1 MGKSKRTLH
10 APEEPLAELMTFLNK
25 VGIEFGDK
33 RRDRSMERYVTGLL
47 TDHPNKNCDTL
58 AEILPGTNEQRLQ
71 ALLTTVDWDETEAN
85 KKRVKMM
92 KGMKTEG
99 DGVLIIDP
107 TDFPKQ
113 GKSSVGVARQYSGS
127 LGKVANCQV
136 TVNCHYAERTVAWP
150 VTSRLYLPEA
160 WTKDTDRCKKA
171 HVPKDII
178 FKKKA
183 EIALDLIDEAN
194 QMQVRHTSVVADAE
208 FGDNPLFLDGL
219 EARRERYTVDVRIDF
234 QVSNARA
241 THAEVVR
248 AETLVARLRPNAWRV
263 IRWRE
268 GIGGWL
274 KGSFAALRCW
284 RVDGRGKRTI
294 GWLIAERELPDGSG
308 RNKLHWSNF
317 PASTPCA
324 RMVELVHRR
333 VFIELFHED
342 AKTLLGWD
350 QYQGRLWQG
359 FHRNTFL
366 IMLAFSFLVWTE
378 WHERQLIKLPGRPR
392 VALSPSEG

>member
-1 MGKSKRTLH
+1 
-10 APEEPLAELMTFLNK
+10 
-25 VGIEFGDK
+25 
-33 RRDRSMERYVTGLL
+33 ME
-47 TDHPNKNCDTL
+47 
-58 AEILPGTNEQRLQ
+58 
-71 ALLTTVDWDETEAN
+71 WDETEAN
-85 KKRVKMM
+85 RKRVQVMN
-92 KGMKTEG
+92 GMKTEG

-136 TVNCHYAERTVAWP
+136 TVNCDYAERTLAWP
-150 VTSRLYLPEA
+150 VTSRLYLPETWA
-160 WTKDTDRCKKA
+160 NDAGRREKA
-171 HVPKDII
+171 HVPGDII
-178 FKKKA
+178 FRTKA
-183 EIALDLIDEAN
+183 EIALGLIDEAN
-194 QMQVRHTSVVADAE
+194 QIDVRHTCVVADAE

-219 EARRERYTVDVRIDF
+219 EARHERYTADVRRDF
-234 QVSNARA
+234 QVSKARA
-241 THAEVVR
+241 TSTEVLR
-248 AETLVARLRPNAWRV
+248 AEILVAGLRPNAWRI

-268 GIGGWL
+268 GTAGWL
-274 KGSFAALRCW
+274 KGSFAAIRCW

-294 GWLIAERELPDGSG
+294 GWLIAERELPEGSG

-317 PASTPCA
+317 PASTPRE

-333 VFIELFHED
+333 VFIELYHED

-366 IMLAFSFLVWTE
+366 ITPGVAFSFLVWTE
-378 WHERQLIKLPGRPR
+378 WNERQLVMLPGRPR
-392 VALSPSEG
+392 GALSPSEGSTT